1 MSPSFRPGA
10 YLVAAALLFVSVG
23 CGSASFIGR
32 RYDNFTSYYN
42 TFYNAEQYYKNGVQA
57 MESSEE
63 PIDRMQYTGIFGPPP
78 RSGGNVNFREAID
91 RSTDILIEHPRSKWV
106 DDALVLIG
114 KSYFYQENYVGAEQK
129 FREVMAFESSLE
141 DEARIWLARTLMAVR
156 SYEAAEQ
163 HLASSLERENVSRR
177 SQAQLRLALGEL
189 FVKQEAFDKAAEAL
203 AASLPDVRDKEF
215 RAKGAFLLGQVYET
229 LARYEDAVA
238 AYDQARKERP
248 PYELDYAASLS
259 MVRVQGVHLD
269 GEAALEA
276 LRRMDRDDKHYDRR
290 PELAYVRGRI
300 YQAQGLFLDA
310 LATYDRL
317 LYEEESRSQTVR
329 GLTHYALAELY
340 RDAFR
345 DYPLAAA
352 HFDTARSAL
361 SSFSASKS
369 GSAAHYAPE
378 AVTDAEE
385 LADVFGGFSEARA
398 RVVRMDSLL
407 VLGRLPEEE
416 FDERIREMQEQK
428 AKELEEERR
437 RTEQLQAER
446 GFQDAASRT
455 GALGGGGSSNAANI
469 GEAGFL
475 HHRDRTRVQE
485 ARINF
490 VSRWGERPHVPG
502 WRRMEAV
509 SLALSAREERD
520 ADAEGD
526 ASDGGMGDIDLFA
539 LPIIDVSDVPR
550 DSLSQAEMEAERAL
564 ARYELGNALFL
575 SMNKAD
581 SAAVWYRMVIEE
593 NADTEVAQRAF
604 YALAEVQRS
613 LGDTLS
619 AHGIYRQ
626 VLSDY
631 PDSDF
636 AARVRMELG
645 LAPQETMDSLAVAQ
659 QAYEAA
665 MLPWRDGAY
674 EEAFRRMVLI
684 ASRYR
689 ELEAA
694 PKALFAAGRIYF
706 EWAAADSLD
715 VFGPLSVALPD
726 SVLIQAG
733 IMQPP
738 PDPLAAADSLSSES
752 PEIALADS
760 LQADVAPDS
769 LQAGVAPDSL
779 QALAAPDSLQ
789 APAAPDPPAP
799 LPADDEVPPGALLA
813 SAAVD
818 IVDLRSVYAG
828 VRALYPDT
836 PYAERAEYIL
846 DALDAERQA
855 LQDSLNAAA
864 DSLALPVASD
874 SLHFPADSLAVAGLP
889 DSLNVFADSL
899 AVPVVSDSL
908 NARVDS
914 LAAPAAST
922 VPDSLVAEQADAPP
936 DSFDEASAPPGSFD
950 EANPP
955 GETLAFLDETPAP
968 PDEMP
973 APPDETPAPPDETPA
988 PPDEVSAPAN
998 ETFPP
1003 PGEAPA
1009 PPDETAALSEA
1020 AYGPALSGI
1029 PTGEF
1034 SLYGPGGVQA
1044 ALGGFTIALD
1054 AHAEREPMETLIA
1067 PYLQQGLRVAVV
1079 VDSVDDAAVY
1089 LAVLGHFPSE
1099 EAAEAGL
1106 QGARYMLG
1114 DLAQTARV
1122 LPLNTP

>member
-1 MSPSFRPGA
+1 MSPSVRPGV
-10 YLVAAALLFVSVG
+10 YLVAAALLFVSIG

-63 PIDRMQYTGIFGPPP
+63 PIDRMQYTGIFGAPP

-189 FVKQEAFDKAAEAL
+189 YVKQEAFDKAAEAL

-229 LARYEDAVA
+229 LARYEDAVE

-329 GLTHYALAELY
+329 GLTHYALAELH

-361 SSFSASKS
+361 SSFSALKS
-369 GSAAHYAPE
+369 GSAAQYAPE

-385 LADVFGGFSEARA
+385 LADVFGGFSEVRA
-398 RVVRMDSLL
+398 RVARMDSLL
-407 VLGRLPEEE
+407 VLGRLPEEA
-416 FDERIREMQEQK
+416 FDERIRAMQEQK

-455 GALGGGGSSNAANI
+455 GAVGGGASSNAANI

-520 ADAEGD
+520 ADED
-526 ASDGGMGDIDLFA
+526 ASDGGMGDMDLFA

-575 SMNKAD
+575 SMDKAD

-659 QAYEAA
+659 QAYEEA
-665 MLPWRDGAY
+665 MLSWRDGAY

-689 ELEAA
+689 ELETA

-715 VFGPLSVALPD
+715 VLGPLSVALPD
-726 SVLIQAG
+726 SVLVQAG

-738 PDPLAAADSLSSES
+738 PDTLAAADSLSSES
-752 PEIALADS
+752 PEIVLADS
-760 LQADVAPDS
+760 LQAD
-769 LQAGVAPDSL
+769 VAPDSL

-789 APAAPDPPAP
+789 APASLDPPAP
-799 LPADDEVPPGALLA
+799 LPLEDEGPPGALLA

-874 SLHFPADSLAVAGLP
+874 SLDFPADSLAVPVAS

-899 AVPVVSDSL
+899 AVPVASDSLNVFADSLAVPVISDSL
-908 NARVDS
+908 NARGDS
-914 LAAPAAST
+914 LAAPAAPAAPT
-922 VPDSLVAEQADAPP
+922 VPDSLVVEQAD
-936 DSFDEASAPPGSFD
+936 APPGSFD

-955 GETLAFLDETPAP
+955 GETRTFLDETSAPA
-968 PDEMP
+968 DEMP
-973 APPDETPAPPDETPA
+973 APPDEVPVVAD
-988 PPDEVSAPAN
+988 

-1003 PGEAPA
+1003 PGEVPA
-1009 PPDETAALSEA
+1009 PPDETAARSEA
-1020 AYGPALSGI
+1020 PSGPPLSGI

-1079 VDSVDDAAVY
+1079 VDSVNDAAVY

-1106 QGARYMLG
+1106 QGARYILG

-1122 LPLNTP
+1122 LPLNIP